1 MKSIELKGSLRTETG
16 KKISKKLRNEEQVP
30 AILYGGEAPVVFSVV
45 AKDLKPIIYTPNV
58 FVIKLDVNGTVY
70 NAILKDIQ
78 FHPVSDAIIHVDFQQ
93 IFDDKKV
100 TVALPVVLTGVAE
113 GARQGGKL
121 MLVTRKLRANGL
133 VKDMPDTL
141 DIDVTDLGLGKTRL
155 VGDLKFEN
163 FQIVDPKSTVVAAV
177 KLTRAARGAQA
188 AAEGK

>member
-45 AKDLKPIIYTPNV
+45 TKDLKPIIYTPNV

>member
-78 FHPVSDAIIHVDFQQ
+78 FHPVSDTIIHVDFQQ

-100 TVALPVVLTGVAE
+100 TIALPVVLTGVAE

-141 DIDVTDLGLGKTRL
+141 DVDVTDLGLGKTRL

>member
-1 MKSIELKGSLRTETG
+1 
-16 KKISKKLRNEEQVP
+16 
-30 AILYGGEAPVVFSVV
+30 
-45 AKDLKPIIYTPNV
+45 
-58 FVIKLDVNGTVY
+58 
-70 NAILKDIQ
+70 
-78 FHPVSDAIIHVDFQQ
+78 
-93 IFDDKKV
+93 
-100 TVALPVVLTGVAE
+100 
-113 GARQGGKL
+113 

-141 DIDVTDLGLGKTRL
+141 DVDVTDLGLGKTRL